1 MLSKATITPILRL
14 NRTATLRS
22 FRAASGGPFS
32 NTSRKEQADAGST
45 TELPPQESPAAA
57 TGGMANRFLVT
68 AEVTVS
74 KIFPAGFGWQSAS
87 VVADGMGMQAD
98 SFNFAVTTGAGDAV
112 GYVVW

>member
-1 MLSKATITPILRL
+1 MLSKATILRL

-45 TELPPQESPAAA
+45 TELPSRESPAAAAAA

>member
-1 MLSKATITPILRL
+1 MLSKATILRL

-22 FRAASGGPFS
+22 FSAASGGPFS

-45 TELPPQESPAAA
+45 TELPSQESAAAAAA

>member
-1 MLSKATITPILRL
+1 MLSKATILRL

-45 TELPPQESPAAA
+45 TELPSRESPAAA
-57 TGGMANRFLVT
+57 ATDGMANRFLVT